1 MSRVVMFVLNDV
13 RTDARVLREAASL
26 TAVGHSVT
34 IVGRPTD
41 PLAAKDDRETR
52 DGFEILR
59 IHIPGHARRFVLRH
73 LQGRSESASG
83 TGDLAVSPGPTSRAP
98 LPRMDLSRLTGV
110 ARDVIQG
117 LSWLARWHVGARA
130 WAVAAAA
137 AAPPADIWHGHD
149 LTGLGA
155 AQRAA
160 DARGGPLVYDAHE
173 IYLEAGTTAR
183 QPAWAKR
190 LIARLERRWLAKAD
204 ALVAVNEGI
213 ADELHRRYG
222 AKWTVVVHNCPP
234 RWTPPESPAPK
245 LRAAIGIPAGQR
257 IALYHG
263 AFVQFR
269 GVEVLADALL
279 EPGLEDVHAVFLGAG
294 PLRDHLVD
302 LAASSL
308 WQGRIHVLRA
318 VDPLELPGWIEGADV
333 GVMPSSPSTL
343 NHWLATPNKLFECI
357 GAGVPVVASDFPG
370 IRAVV
375 CGDPD
380 GPLGEVCDPESP
392 RDVARAIRQIV
403 GLSKEQ
409 RRALG
414 QRCLAAAHAR
424 WNWETESAR
433 LVALYEDLGHMAAR
447 DG

>member
-13 RTDARVLREAASL
+13 RTDARVLREAASF
-26 TAVGHSVT
+26 TVAGHSVT
-34 IVGRPTD
+34 VVGRPTD
-41 PLAAKDDRETR
+41 QLAAKDDRETR

-59 IHIPGHARRFVLRH
+59 VHIPGRARRFILGRRRGRAATTLKAPGMRGRAGSVGRGPGQTNLAQFVDLFKH
-73 LQGRSESASG
+73 FTQG
-83 TGDLAVSPGPTSRAP
+83 
-98 LPRMDLSRLTGV
+98 
-110 ARDVIQG
+110 IY
-117 LSWLARWHVGARA
+117 WLIRWHLGARA
-130 WAVAAAA
+130 WAIAAAA
-137 AAPPADIWHGHD
+137 AAPDADIWHGHD
-149 LTGLGA
+149 LTGLAA

-160 DARGGPLVYDAHE
+160 AARSGRLVYDAHE
-173 IYLEAGTTAR
+173 LYLEAGTTAR

-190 LIARLERRWLAKAD
+190 LIARLERRWFAKAD
-204 ALVAVNEGI
+204 ALVAVNDGI
-213 ADELHRRYG
+213 ADELHQRYG
-222 AKWTVVVHNCPP
+222 VKRTVVVHNCPP
-234 RWTPPESPAPK
+234 RWTPLESPAPR
-245 LRAAIGIPAGQR
+245 LRAATGIPTGQR

-263 AFVQFR
+263 ALVRFR

-302 LAASSL
+302 LAASSR
-308 WQGRIHVLRA
+308 WRGRIHVLRP
-318 VDPLELPGWIEGADV
+318 VDPFELPSWIEGADV
-333 GVMPSSPSTL
+333 GVMPIAPSTL
-343 NHWLATPNKLFECI
+343 NHWLSTPNKLFECI
-357 GAGVPVVASDFPG
+357 GSGGPVVASDFPG

-392 RDVARAIRQIV
+392 RDVARAIREIV
-403 GLSKEQ
+403 GLSKDQ

-433 LVALYEDLGHMAAR
+433 LVALYEDLGHVAAR